1 MNRNR
6 KLEGKLAL
14 VAVIACR
21 IRRVIA
27 EKPARAGAAVA
38 FGAEKGAHE

>member
-14 VAVIACR
+14 VAISACH
-21 IRRVIA
+21 IRRAIA
-27 EKPARAGAAVA
+27 VNPACAGAAVA
-38 FGAEKGAHE
+38 FGAEEGAHE